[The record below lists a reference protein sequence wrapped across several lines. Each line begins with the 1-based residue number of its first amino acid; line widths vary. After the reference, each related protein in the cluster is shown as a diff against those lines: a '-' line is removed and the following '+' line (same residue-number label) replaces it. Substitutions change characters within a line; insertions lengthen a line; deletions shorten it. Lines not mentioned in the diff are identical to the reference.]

1 MVKRDQGK
9 GGYVQIPRFWEVA
22 EGSGTGP
29 RGEPRFRRV
38 WGWSMSSVAEARAVA
53 AARLRDALTM
63 FRSGDR
69 PGRYYPRTPLREPI
83 LDEVILDDAQAI
95 VVTRNRYGAEIL
107 NTDRLLI
114 ADIDLIEPVQPE
126 GLLRRLLGRRPA
138 GPTVDPA
145 RMDERV
151 TMLATWAAAHP
162 DLGVRVY
169 RTASGLRVF
178 VTGLAEPTSPA
189 GDHILAELGAD
200 PIYRELCRTH
210 GMFRARLTPK
220 PWRLPRLKSP
230 TGRWPY
236 ETARAE
242 RRFQQ
247 WLTAY
252 ATASAGYAVCQLVA
266 TYGPGPSP
274 VEQRVIQLHDDRT
287 RPQAPLP
294 LA

>member
-1 MVKRDQGK
+1 
-9 GGYVQIPRFWEVA
+9 
-22 EGSGTGP
+22 
-29 RGEPRFRRV
+29 
-38 WGWSMSSVAEARAVA
+38 MSSVAEARAVA
-53 AARLRDALTM
+53 AERLRDALTA
-63 FRSGDR
+63 FRSDGR

-83 LDEVILDDAQAI
+83 LDEVILDGEQAL
-95 VVTRNRYGAEIL
+95 VVTRNRYGAEVL

-114 ADIDLIEPVQPE
+114 ADIDLVEPVQPE
-126 GLLRRLLGRRPA
+126 GRLRRLFRRRPA
-138 GPTVDPA
+138 SPGPMADPA
-145 RMDERV
+145 RVAERLDA
-151 TMLATWAAAHP
+151 LATWAAGHS

-178 VTGLAEPTSPA
+178 VTGIAEPTSAA
-189 GDHILAELGAD
+189 GDEILAELGAD

-220 PWRLPRLKSP
+220 PWRLPGMKAP
-230 TGRWPY
+230 AGRWPY

-252 ATASAGYAVCQLVA
+252 TTASAGYAACQLVA
-266 TYGPGPSP
+266 TYGLAPSP

-287 RPQAPLP
+287 RAQASLP

>member
-1 MVKRDQGK
+1 M
-9 GGYVQIPRFWEVA
+9 QIPRFWELA

-53 AARLRDALTM
+53 AQRLRDALTT
-63 FRSGDR
+63 FRSDQR

-83 LDEVILDDAQAI
+83 LDEVVLDGAQAI

-114 ADIDLIEPVQPE
+114 ADIDLVEPAQE
-126 GLLRRLLGRRPA
+126 GGLLRRLFGRRPA
-138 GPTVDPA
+138 GPAVDPA
-145 RMDERV
+145 RVAERLA
-151 TMLATWAAAHP
+151 MLEAWAAAHP

-178 VTGLAEPTSPA
+178 VTGVAEPTSAA
-189 GDHILAELGAD
+189 GEQILAELGAD

-210 GMFRARLTPK
+210 AMFRARLTPK
-220 PWRLPRLKSP
+220 PWRLPRIKAP

-236 ETARAE
+236 ESGRAE

-247 WLTAY
+247 WLSAYTA
-252 ATASAGYAVCQLVA
+252 ASAGYAVCQLVA
-266 TYGPGPSP
+266 TYGPEPSS
-274 VEQRVIQLHDDRT
+274 VEQRVIHLHDDRT
-287 RPQAPLP
+287 RAQAPLP

>member
-1 MVKRDQGK
+1 M
-9 GGYVQIPRFWEVA
+9 QIPRFWAVA

-29 RGEPRFRRV
+29 HGEPRFRRV
-38 WGWSMSSVAEARAVA
+38 WGWSMSSIAEAHAVA
-53 AARLRDALTM
+53 AQRLRDALTV
-63 FRSGDR
+63 FRSEGH

-83 LDEVILDDAQAI
+83 LEEVVLDGEQAL
-95 VVTRNRYGAEIL
+95 VVTRNRYGAEVL

-114 ADIDLIEPVQPE
+114 ADIDLVAPAQPV

-138 GPTVDPA
+138 SPGQAADPA
-145 RMDERV
+145 QVAERLA
-151 TMLATWAAAHP
+151 TLATWAGGHP

-178 VTGLAEPTSPA
+178 VTGLAEPTSTA
-189 GDHILAELGAD
+189 GDDILAELGAD

-210 GMFRARLTPK
+210 GLFRARLTPK
-220 PWRLPRLKSP
+220 PWRLPRMKAP
-230 TGRWPY
+230 AGRWPY
-236 ETARAE
+236 ETAQAE

-252 ATASAGYAVCQLVA
+252 TTASIGYAVCQLVA
-266 TYGPGPSP
+266 TYGSAPSP
-274 VEQRVIQLHDDRT
+274 VEDHIIQLHDSRT
-287 RPQAPLP
+287 RAQASLP